1 ASFLQIK
8 RAEVRYNPV
17 TRTLTLEGEVTN
29 TDTQPTLLKQS
40 VTSMLTFINT
50 DLVPRGEHL
59 LVLDPPG
66 AVNPGETKRLKLV
79 MTDPIWEQQRLVDL
93 SQPQLRFGGVLIC
106 ESAAGGRSVTAIDA
120 PLHPYFK
127 SAS

>member
-1 ASFLQIK
+1 M
-8 RAEVRYNPV
+8 
-17 TRTLTLEGEVTN
+17 TRTLTLAGEVTN
-29 TDTQPTLLKQS
+29 TDAQPALLKQF
-40 VTSMLTFINT
+40 VTSMLTFRNA

-66 AVNPGETKRLKLV
+66 AVNPGETKRLTLM

-93 SQPQLRFGGVLIC
+93 SQPQLRFGGVLIF
-106 ESAAGGRSVTAIDA
+106 ESATGDQSVTAIDA
-120 PLHPYFK
+120 PLHPYFR

>member
-1 ASFLQIK
+1 MQMK

-17 TRTLTLEGEVTN
+17 TRTLSLEGEVTN
-29 TDTQPTLLKQS
+29 TNAQPALLKQF
-40 VTSMLTFINT
+40 VTSMLTFRNM

-66 AVNPGETKRLKLV
+66 AVKPGETKRLKLV

-93 SQPQLRFGGVLIC
+93 NQPQLRFGGVLIF

-120 PLHPYFK
+120 PLHPYFRP
-127 SAS
+127 AS